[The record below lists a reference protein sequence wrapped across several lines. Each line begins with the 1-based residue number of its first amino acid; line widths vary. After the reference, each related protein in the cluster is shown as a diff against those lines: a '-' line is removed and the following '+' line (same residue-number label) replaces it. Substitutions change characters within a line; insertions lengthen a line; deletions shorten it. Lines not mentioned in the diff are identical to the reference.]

1 LLKLTDCQL
10 PVDAQKIKVHDVSW
24 SKGKIKMVSLLKSQ
38 SKYSASKTWQAK
50 HRGFT
55 LIELVVAVAIIG
67 ILASIALPNYLEY
80 VKKGRRAA
88 AQSHLMDVAQ
98 RQQQYLLD
106 ARSYAADLTTLNITT
121 PSDVSTYYTITM
133 EAADAA
139 PPTFKV
145 TAIPTGAQSGD
156 ATLTLDNA
164 GTKTPAE
171 KW

>member
-1 LLKLTDCQL
+1 
-10 PVDAQKIKVHDVSW
+10 
-24 SKGKIKMVSLLKSQ
+24 MVSLLNFEYQYRTGKS
-38 SKYSASKTWQAK
+38 ALAK
-50 HRGFT
+50 HGGFT
-55 LIELVVAVAIIG
+55 LIELMVAIAIIG

-106 ARSYAADLTTLNITT
+106 ARSYAADLSTLNVTT
-121 PSDVSTYYTITM
+121 PSDVSPYYTITI
-133 EAADAA
+133 EAADAT

-145 TAIPTGAQSGD
+145 TATPVSGSAQAGD
-156 ATLTLDNA
+156 PTLTLDNA
-164 GTKTPAE
+164 GVKTPAD

>member
-1 LLKLTDCQL
+1 M
-10 PVDAQKIKVHDVSW
+10 A
-24 SKGKIKMVSLLKSQ
+24 SLLKFQ
-38 SKYSASKTWQAK
+38 HKFSATGRPRVV
-50 HRGFT
+50 HGGFT
-55 LIELVVAVAIIG
+55 LIELIITVAIIG

-106 ARSYAADLTTLNITT
+106 ARSYATDLATLNVTT

-145 TAIPTGAQSGD
+145 TATPKGAQAGD
-156 ATLTLDNA
+156 ATLTLDDA
-164 GTKTPAE
+164 GIKTPAD

>member
-1 LLKLTDCQL
+1 
-10 PVDAQKIKVHDVSW
+10 
-24 SKGKIKMVSLLKSQ
+24 MVSLLKSQ
-38 SKYSASKTWQAK
+38 SKYSASKTLQAK

-55 LIELVVAVAIIG
+55 LVELVVAVAIIG
-67 ILASIALPNYLEY
+67 ILASIALPNYLDY

-88 AQSHLMDVAQ
+88 AQAHLMDVAQ

-106 ARSYAADLTTLNITT
+106 ARSYAADLASLNITT
-121 PSDVSTYYTITM
+121 PSDVSSYYTITM

-145 TAIPTGAQSGD
+145 TATPTGTQAGD